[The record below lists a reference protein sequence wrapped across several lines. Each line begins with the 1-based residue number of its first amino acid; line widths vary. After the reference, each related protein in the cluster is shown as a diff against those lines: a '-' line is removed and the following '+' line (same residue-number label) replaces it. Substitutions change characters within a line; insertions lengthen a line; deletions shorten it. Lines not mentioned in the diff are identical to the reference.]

1 MIDSDKEEL
10 KEAEETLKALADT
23 TRIEILLTIGE
34 DEKCVHDIAEAA
46 DQNLSNISHHLRRLR
61 DKKLVDYRR
70 EGRHKFYRI
79 MDDHVLKI
87 LKEGMEHAGE
97 RE

>member
-1 MIDSDKEEL
+1 MEIIKKENL
-10 KEAEETLKALADT
+10 KEVEETLKALADT

-34 DEKCVHDIAEAA
+34 KEKCVHEIAEAT

-61 DKKLVDYRR
+61 DKKLIDYRK

-79 MDDHVLKI
+79 VDDCVLKI
-87 LKEGMEHAGE
+87 LKEGINYAKE
-97 RE
+97 